1 MLFLRE
7 RLKDFKIFKYLWVV
21 IFSTSVP
28 LLAYSNENY
37 DQAVQQLKAD
47 IVVSKA
53 LSFLHDHQALSL
65 KDLVTLTEIPA
76 PPFEESLR
84 AAKFAELLRETGLK
98 NVYIDE
104 IGNVLARRKGKGIDS
119 GEGRRTIAYSAHLDT
134 VFPAGTDVTVK
145 YKGGKL
151 YAPGIGDNSQ
161 GLVHLL
167 EIVRSMEIA
176 KIETEADILFVGNV
190 GEEGLGDLRG
200 IKHLFAKNK
209 IDSLIAI
216 DGGDA
221 SRIVYGGVGS
231 HRYRVT
237 FKGPGGH
244 SWGAFGSVNPHHALG
259 RAIKHFV
266 DKAAPLSEYGETSYN
281 IGRIGGGVS
290 VNTIP
295 YESWFEVDLRSVDQS
310 QLNDLDDVLHE
321 AIQQAVNEENSTRIL
336 SEARGGTL
344 TVDVKRVGTR
354 PAAVA
359 KITDVLVQQSIA
371 STLAFGINPQLRL
384 SSTDANYPLSIG
396 VPAVTLSRGGS
407 SGDAHSLNEW
417 WDPQDAY
424 LAAQIGLLT
433 LLQSARL
440 AE

>member
-7 RLKDFKIFKYLWVV
+7 CKLAASIALLV
-21 IFSTSVP
+21 FSTSAP
-28 LLAYSNENY
+28 LLAYSSENFN
-37 DQAVQQLKAD
+37 QAVEQIKANPA
-47 IVVSKA
+47 VVKA
-53 LSFLHDHQALSL
+53 LSFLQEHQESSL
-65 KDLVTLTEIPA
+65 EDLVTLTEIPA

-84 AAKFAELLRETGLK
+84 AVEFSEMLRRAGLN

-104 IGNVLARRKGKGIDS
+104 IGNVLARRKGRGK
-119 GEGRRTIAYSAHLDT
+119 GRRTVAYSAHLDT
-134 VFPAGTDVTVK
+134 VFPPGTNVTVS
-145 YKGGKL
+145 YKEGKL

-167 EIVRSMEIA
+167 EIVRSMEFA
-176 KIETEADILFVGNV
+176 NIETEADILFVGNV

-200 IKHLFAKNK
+200 IKHLFANNK

-216 DGGDA
+216 DGGSS

-259 RAIKHFV
+259 RAIEHFV
-266 DKAAPLSEYGETSYN
+266 NKAAPLGKYGETSYN
-281 IGRIGGGVS
+281 IGRIGGGIS

-295 YESWFEVDLRSVDQS
+295 YESWFEVDLRSVAQS
-310 QLNDLDDVLHE
+310 QLNHLDDVLHTT
-321 AIQQAVNEENSTRIL
+321 IQQAVNEENTARIL

-359 KITDVLVQQSIA
+359 KVTDALVQQSIA
-371 STLAFGINPQLRL
+371 STLAFGITPQLRL

-396 VPAVTLSRGGS
+396 VPAVTLSRGGV
-407 SGDAHSLNEW
+407 SGNAHSLNEW
-417 WDPQDAY
+417 WDPQEAY

-433 LLQSARL
+433 LLQSAKL